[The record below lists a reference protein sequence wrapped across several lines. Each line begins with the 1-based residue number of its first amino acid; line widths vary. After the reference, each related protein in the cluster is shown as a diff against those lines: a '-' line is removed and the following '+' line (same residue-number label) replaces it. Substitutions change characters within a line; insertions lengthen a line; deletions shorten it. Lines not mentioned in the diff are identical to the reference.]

1 MDLVRFRILGV
12 MHDFWRIGLLVA
24 ISVPI
29 SSDSFVVRIWD
40 PGGDRAFTVVE
51 PYFVEFAEKVTGAN
65 LEGSPNSP
73 WCVRWNVC
81 GLGVR

>member
-40 PGGDRAFTVVE
+40 PGGDRAFTVVSSSSLE
-51 PYFVEFAEKVTGAN
+51 RLWAWHPINVPIMMLFCWKFVTRRGQ
-65 LEGSPNSP
+65 S
-73 WCVRWNVC
+73 
-81 GLGVR
+81 